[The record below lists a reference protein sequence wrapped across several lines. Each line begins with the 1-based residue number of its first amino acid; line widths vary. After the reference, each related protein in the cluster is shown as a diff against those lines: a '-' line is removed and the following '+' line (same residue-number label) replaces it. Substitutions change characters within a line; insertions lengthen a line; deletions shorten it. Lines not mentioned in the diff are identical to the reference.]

1 MAILL
6 RARGAVMLAKCSNPL
21 CSAKFLHLKE
31 GRLFRLES
39 DPALHSSESDRLE
52 YFWLCPRC
60 SPTMALRLSEDGT
73 VVTVPLPERIRG
85 IPGDVAFT
93 SQHRGKG
100 LLLRSVS
107 SPPTE
112 RLGGHVTARLK
123 GGH

>member
-1 MAILL
+1 
-6 RARGAVMLAKCSNPL
+6 MLAKCSNPL

-73 VVTVPLPERIRG
+73 VVTVLLPERIRG
-85 IPGDVAFT
+85 VPGDVASKNDASTASLDELKTQMFLAIEFVPCRD
-93 SQHRGKG
+93 SWPI
-100 LLLRSVS
+100 
-107 SPPTE
+107 PPGTQSFS
-112 RLGGHVTARLK
+112 GS
-123 GGH
+123 